1 MTDTNPFAALLDG
14 VPRYRRDMIGGM
26 ERDENGPYVF
36 CDDVLATLAAV
47 PADLAEAGKVA
58 KRLVDWPTCEWNT
71 VIQLRKDAHAQILA
85 LLARLA
91 AQEAQ
96 IDEAKDYAETCNSL
110 MRKAQRDHEAAET
123 ALAAERA
130 KTAKLVEALNQ
141 YQLAAAGYVSVQSAK
156 DKADSVLAAI
166 TEEGQ

>member
-1 MTDTNPFAALLDG
+1 MTDAT
-14 VPRYRRDMIGGM
+14 
-26 ERDENGPYVF
+26 E
-36 CDDVLATLAAV
+36 VLA
-47 PADLAEAGKVA
+47 
-58 KRLVDWPTCEWNT
+58 
-71 VIQLRKDAHAQILA
+71 
-85 LLARLA
+85 
-91 AQEAQ
+91 
-96 IDEAKDYAETCNSL
+96 
-110 MRKAQRDHEAAET
+110 